1 MAGSTRGSTRHLGS
15 RVWGVCT
22 FEYDCNPAAP
32 PSGPGSLAGRAAAAR
47 TALRKTHIERT
58 THHAPRTHP
67 PLSKRLLCPAKRVAL
82 SLPRRTHARRAK
94 VVALAPL
101 EVWAASPPSERRAA
115 PQGSGA
121 RGLGLRGSARSCT
134 QSGNVCVKLQS
145 LSNLHFRPQRRCTR
159 ADCMR
164 VSRQRAPCASGGSLA
179 ARFPSP
185 IPTRRQLDPLTAC
198 DGQGSAARRSGR
210 GGRWAAAQRE
220 RTRAASTSTTRATR
234 PCPTPAVVPCPS
246 SRSRGL
252 ARPRRPAVEAEGG
265 APAGRGG
272 GSTRGCRAGPSRVAK
287 APPSGPCTSCTSCP
301 CALSSDTTHGAV
313 ARACWGPTSD
323 QRGPHRSRSTFFTA
337 TGPLRRPHCAR
348 TTRRAPEAEP
358 VGAEAR
364 CWLTF
369 VGRSEHGCSG
379 SRDAPMGSG
388 RLPGAAAAPR
398 RAHFDASMRA
408 ALEPAARAASRAAS
422 RAPPAATVKAPGWS

>member
-1 MAGSTRGSTRHLGS
+1 MPTSYKRAAETGLWSVTGGVGLHGLRCGGFDATPGGS
-15 RVWGVCT
+15 RVRGVCA

-32 PSGPGSLAGRAAAAR
+32 PSGPGSLAGREAAAR

-58 THHAPRTHP
+58 THHTHHAPRTHP

-185 IPTRRQLDPLTAC
+185 IPTRRQLDPSPPAM
-198 DGQGSAARRSGR
+198 GGGARRVGWARWWVDAGLSCWTLARGDGHSLRAVHELHKLPVRLGFRHHPWRSSTGLLGAGERPARPSPLAEHVPHRGGAAASPTLRSDDATSARGGARGR
-210 GGRWAAAQRE
+210 GGALLANFRGEITNQQLHRSQ
-220 RTRAASTSTTRATR
+220 STAVAGAATR
-234 PCPTPAVVPCPS
+234 QWV
-246 SRSRGL
+246 
-252 ARPRRPAVEAEGG
+252 
-265 APAGRGG
+265 
-272 GSTRGCRAGPSRVAK
+272 RVAYPELPPHLGGRISTLPC
-287 APPSGPCTSCTSCP
+287 APPSSPPPAQPAGPP
-301 CALSSDTTHGAV
+301 AV
-313 ARACWGPTSD
+313 
-323 QRGPHRSRSTFFTA
+323 
-337 TGPLRRPHCAR
+337 
-348 TTRRAPEAEP
+348 
-358 VGAEAR
+358 
-364 CWLTF
+364 
-369 VGRSEHGCSG
+369 
-379 SRDAPMGSG
+379 
-388 RLPGAAAAPR
+388 
-398 RAHFDASMRA
+398 
-408 ALEPAARAASRAAS
+408 
-422 RAPPAATVKAPGWS
+422 PPAAAVKAPGWS

>member
-1 MAGSTRGSTRHLGS
+1 MR
-15 RVWGVCT
+15 GVCA

-32 PSGPGSLAGRAAAAR
+32 PSGPGSLAGREAAAR

-58 THHAPRTHP
+58 THHTHHAPRTHP

-164 VSRQRAPCASGGSLA
+164 VSRQRAPRASGGSFA
-179 ARFPSP
+179 ARFRPQS
-185 IPTRRQLDPLTAC
+185 Q
-198 DGQGSAARRSGR
+198 QGASSTPHRLRWVGER
-210 GGRWAAAQRE
+210 G
-220 RTRAASTSTTRATR
+220 AS
-234 PCPTPAVVPCPS
+234 
-246 SRSRGL
+246 
-252 ARPRRPAVEAEGG
+252 
-265 APAGRGG
+265 AGRGG
-272 GSTRGCRAGPSRVAK
+272 GSMRGCRAGPSRA
-287 APPSGPCTSCTSCP
+287 ATATPSGPYTSCTSCP
-301 CALSSDTTHGAV
+301 CALGSDTTHGAV
-313 ARACWGPTSD
+313 ARACWGPASD
-323 QRGPHRSRSTFFTA
+323 QHGPHRSRSTFLTA
-337 TGPLRRPHCAR
+337 AGPPRRPHCAR

-369 VGRSEHGCSG
+369 VGR
-379 SRDAPMGSG
+379 
-388 RLPGAAAAPR
+388 
-398 RAHFDASMRA
+398 
-408 ALEPAARAASRAAS
+408 
-422 RAPPAATVKAPGWS
+422 